1 MAIAPLL
8 TYLSS
13 VKSVPDTMRKL
24 KKVWHNAGLVKV
36 VQSRIESVNGWLK
49 LGSEATSP
57 ITNRDAGAVEGH
69 SLISSSQPPSNPPSN
84 PPPYLPLCPSWYPPP
99 HPPPYHPRVRC
110 GIHRRIHR
118 RITLVSVVVST
129 ATSTAA
135 SPSCPSWYPPPH
147 PPPYPPR
154 IHRRIRRV
162 STAYPPPHPPRIHR
176 VSTAASAAYPPP
188 HPPHLMAQPPPVEGT
203 SWLVVFMDTAAKK
216 ICEKFFQ
223 LTETHIDKLV
233 SSLVEKISNSNPDT
247 MLYAFAGSVIV
258 VLVVHKT
265 IESQDSVA
273 ALRDSVAALALQ
285 FEQMVAAQ
293 ALQSEQMGKQV
304 QALKTQLEAMSA
316 RMEQQNPHAASF
328 TPDNID

>member
-36 VQSRIESVNGWLK
+36 VQSDVEMSGVLGPPDGRHDIGCAGRSTNGLQAWMKAQRALPHLIFSATVESTIES
-49 LGSEATSP
+49 A
-57 ITNRDAGAVEGH
+57 AV
-69 SLISSSQPPSNPPSN
+69 STLVSVVVSTAASTAVSSSC
-84 PPPYLPLCPSWYPPP
+84 PLWYPPP
-99 HPPPYHPRVRC
+99 HPPPYHPRVRR
-110 GIHRRIHR
+110 GIHRHIHR

-129 ATSTAA
+129 AASAA
-135 SPSCPSWYPPPH
+135 VSAA
-147 PPPYPPR
+147 
-154 IHRRIRRV
+154 V

-233 SSLVEKISNSNPDT
+233 SSLVEKSSNSNPDT

-293 ALQSEQMGKQV
+293 ALQYEQMGKQV

>member
-1 MAIAPLL
+1 MLVPWKGTPSSHLL
-8 TYLSS
+8 SH
-13 VKSVPDTMRKL
+13 R
-24 KKVWHNAGLVKV
+24 
-36 VQSRIESVNGWLK
+36 RI
-49 LGSEATSP
+49 
-57 ITNRDAGAVEGH
+57 H
-69 SLISSSQPPSNPPSN
+69 
-84 PPPYLPLCPSWYPPP
+84 
-99 HPPPYHPRVRC
+99 H
-110 GIHRRIHR
+110 RIHR

-129 ATSTAA
+129 AASAA
-135 SPSCPSWYPPPH
+135 VSAA
-147 PPPYPPR
+147 
-154 IHRRIRRV
+154 V
-162 STAYPPPHPPRIHR
+162 STAYPPPHPPPHPPPYHPRVRRGIHRRIRRRIRRRIHR
-176 VSTAASAAYPPP
+176 VSTAAPAAYPPP

-233 SSLVEKISNSNPDT
+233 SSLVEKSSNSNPDT

-293 ALQSEQMGKQV
+293 ALQYEQMGKQV